1 MDTNFSWE
9 YEFILLT
16 TIIYFYIISQQY
28 DYFKHNF
35 LLRVLE
41 TEIVVVEGH
50 FSTVPSILLF
60 LWVLLKDFETFHRI
74 LLFQKYILLF
84 QLLD

>member
-60 LWVLLKDFETFHRI
+60 HWVLLKDFETFHRI